1 MSNQFCRFL
10 SNGYSFQILNQSLVV
25 KPCCWSSNTIHIDQ
39 YYDQK
44 IKERAKINYW
54 TNDCRVCQEQENGG
68 QKSFRQSSFDIVPE
82 VNSTAPIAL
91 DINLDMTCN
100 AACVICGPEASTL
113 WEKQYNKNKIFTIN
127 QQSNHE
133 SYLSTILNNV
143 DFNNVKRVK
152 FFGGEPLLTDTHIK
166 ILEKIPNPSQCD
178 VWYTT
183 NASIVPKE
191 NILNIWK
198 KFKLIYFEASIDGID
213 ERFDYIRWPLSWTK
227 IEQNLLNLRAI
238 APGNLLFRINHT
250 LNPFNAYYYEEI
262 ENWVQQKLDTNRLG
276 DKTEIN
282 IHPCWGTWDLKKT
295 PMSLRE
301 KIYKKYPDHI
311 ISKIILSHSFESYQ
325 SILNFTDQWDPIR
338 KNNWKQTFPDIVKY
352 FSE

>member
-10 SNGYSFQILNQSLVV
+10 SNGYSFSSPNNSLIV
-25 KPCCWSSNTIHIDQ
+25 KPCCWYRGGIIFDENFEKNKHDQ
-39 YYDQK
+39 AQ
-44 IKERAKINYW
+44 INKW
-54 TNDCRVCQEQENGG
+54 TPGCSVCQTQESAG
-68 QKSFRQSSFDIVPE
+68 QKSFRQSSFDIIPE

-100 AACVICGPEASTL
+100 AACVICGPEVSTF

-127 QQSNHE
+127 QQSNHD

-143 DFNNVKRVK
+143 DFTNVKRVK

-166 ILEKIPNPSQCD
+166 ILEKISNPSECD

-191 NILNIWK
+191 SILNIWK
-198 KFKLIYFEASIDGID
+198 KFKLIYFEASIDGIG

-238 APGNLLFRINHT
+238 APVNLLFRINHT

-301 KIYKKYPDHI
+301 EIYKKYPNHL
-311 ISKIILSHSFESYQ
+311 ISKIILSHSVESYQ
-325 SILNFTDQWDPIR
+325 SVLNFTNQWDPIR